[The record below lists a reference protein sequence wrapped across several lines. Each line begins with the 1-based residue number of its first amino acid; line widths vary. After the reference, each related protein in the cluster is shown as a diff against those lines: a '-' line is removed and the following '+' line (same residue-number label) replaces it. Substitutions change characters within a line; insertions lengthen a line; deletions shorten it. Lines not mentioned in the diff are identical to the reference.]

1 MSALRKAIP
10 LGTLDASR
18 VSRQPPVQL
27 LQQEAPGRT
36 VVNKHEL
43 EARIRYKILAG
54 LLPKQQCRMTWYGP
68 GRGAPCVVCDRP
80 ITTEE
85 IEVECDFHGAG
96 TMSFHL
102 ECYQLWSVTALADFG
117 R

>member
-1 MSALRKAIP
+1 M
-10 LGTLDASR
+10 
-18 VSRQPPVQL
+18 
-27 LQQEAPGRT
+27 
-36 VVNKHEL
+36 NKHEL

-68 GRGAPCVVCDRP
+68 GRGATCVVCDRP

-85 IEVECDFHGAG
+85 VEVECDFHGAG

-102 ECYQLWSVTALADFG
+102 ECYELWSVTALADFG
-117 R
+117 K